1 MISFR
6 PLIGATITTLIC
18 LGILVSLGNWQV
30 RRLGWKQA
38 LIQSAQENVK
48 AAPIPFEEIDVAAEL
63 INNPEELQYRRVTL
77 RGTFDHAH
85 EIHVFS
91 NFGGGQIGYQILT
104 PLTLSDG
111 SIVMVDRGFVPSA
124 LKQPESRAA
133 GQLEGDVELV
143 GLVRLSRSR
152 GRMDAAP
159 DHASA
164 EWFVRDLS
172 EMVAWL
178 ELGPLVPVIVDAQAS
193 DIPGGWPQGGHT
205 RLTFSNNHQGYVIT
219 WYGLA
224 LSLIVI
230 YVAYHISK
238 GRLRFDRG
246 E

>member
-6 PLIGATITTLIC
+6 PLVGVTLTTVIC
-18 LGILVSLGNWQV
+18 LSILVSLGNWQV
-30 RRLGWKQA
+30 HRLGWKEA

-48 AAPIPFEEIDVAAEL
+48 NAPVPFEELDVQAEL
-63 INNPEELQYRRVTL
+63 LNNPEELQYRRVTL
-77 RGTFDHAH
+77 RGTFDHNKEMH
-85 EIHVFS
+85 FFS

-104 PLTLSDG
+104 PMTLSNG
-111 SIVMVDRGFVPSA
+111 SIVVVDRGFVPSE

-133 GQLEGDVELV
+133 GQLHGEVELV

-159 DHASA
+159 DLATG
-164 EWFVRDLS
+164 EWFVRDLD
-172 EMVAWL
+172 EMAVWL
-178 ELGPLVPVIVDAQAS
+178 KLGALVPVMVDAQAS

-205 RLTFSNNHQGYVIT
+205 RLTFSNNHLGYVIT

-238 GRLRFDRG
+238 GRLSLNRG